1 MLQKIMGLAR
11 RAIDEFNMIEEN
23 DKIAIG
29 LSGGKDSLCLLYT
42 LNGLKRYYPKKFDI
56 MAITVHPGNSDFDTS
71 NIEKIC
77 KELNVE
83 HIIFKSDISDIIFN
97 IRKEKNPCSLCANL
111 RRGILS
117 SVAVENGCNKIA
129 LGHHSDDVIETLLM
143 SLFFNGKFH
152 TFSPITHL
160 TRSNITVIR
169 PLIYASEKQ
178 IRSLA
183 KVLNLSPL
191 KKCCPMDGS
200 SKRQYIKDLMYNL
213 NKDIPKIKENIFGA
227 IERSGID
234 GWR

>member
-29 LSGGKDSLCLLYT
+29 LSGGKDSLCLLYA

-56 MAITVHPGNSDFDTS
+56 IAITIHPGNKGFDTS
-71 NIEKIC
+71 NIEEIC
-77 KELNVE
+77 KKLNVE
-83 HIIFKSDISDIIFN
+83 HIIFKSDISDIVFN
-97 IRKEKNPCSLCANL
+97 IREEKNPCSLCANL

-129 LGHHSDDVIETLLM
+129 LGHHSDDVVETLLM
-143 SLFFNGKFH
+143 SLFLNGKFH

-169 PLIYASEKQ
+169 PLIYAEEKQ
-178 IRSLA
+178 IKSLA
-183 KVLNLSPL
+183 KKLNFPPS

-200 SKRQYIKDLMYNL
+200 SKRQYIKDLIHDL
-213 NKDIPKIKENIFGA
+213 NKDMPKIKENIFGA
-227 IERSGID
+227 IRRSGID
-234 GWR
+234 GWK